1 MENVVN
7 FAQVKRFANIALH
20 GLESGLIAEMIEV
33 CLPAG
38 EEVVD
43 GNHAPLLGQL
53 SIAKMGSQETGAT
66 GNQCMLSTHAFFA
79 PFLSTAAG
87 TSGWDVTRPTL

>member
-7 FAQVKRFANIALH
+7 FAQVKRLATIALH

-43 GNHAPLLGQL
+43 GNHAPLLGQR
-53 SIAKMGSQETGAT
+53 SIAKMGSQEPAPPVTRAG
-66 GNQCMLSTHAFFA
+66 CRLMLSLR
-79 PFLSTAAG
+79 LS
-87 TSGWDVTRPTL
+87 